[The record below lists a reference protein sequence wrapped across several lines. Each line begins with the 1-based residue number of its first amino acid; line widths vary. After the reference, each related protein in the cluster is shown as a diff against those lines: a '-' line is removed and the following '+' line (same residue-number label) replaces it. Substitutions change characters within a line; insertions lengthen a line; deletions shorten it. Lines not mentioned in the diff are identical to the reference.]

1 MFLLFFGFGV
11 VGVFFLVKICTHL
24 CTCFN
29 AETNSYGFWQVNNT
43 IKTMILI
50 TSNSNLKILAKI
62 TLTKTA
68 PLVLYIS
75 RYRALKYNCN
85 ELLVLTVQPILKMN
99 YSVSISTKKLWCNI
113 TVEYCNKRTAS
124 CTLEWLLVDF
134 FLSRRHNVFVIVC
147 IRYCHTPTALA
158 SGFTL

>member
-11 VGVFFLVKICTHL
+11 VGVFFFLVKICTHL

-62 TLTKTA
+62 TLTKTL
-68 PLVLYIS
+68 PRLCYI
-75 RYRALKYNCN
+75 YRG
-85 ELLVLTVQPILKMN
+85 TVHL
-99 YSVSISTKKLWCNI
+99 NI
-113 TVEYCNKRTAS
+113 TAVNY
-124 CTLEWLLVDF
+124 
-134 FLSRRHNVFVIVC
+134 
-147 IRYCHTPTALA
+147 
-158 SGFTL
+158 